1 MNFKTF
7 YGLSMNPFDKHA
19 LPLSDTF
26 ESEDR
31 KAMMNRLSYL
41 KDVRGIGVF
50 TSAPSMGKSYC
61 LKCFEASLNKNLY
74 DMQYL
79 CLSTVSVGDFYKQ
92 FCEKL
97 GLEAKGGKTVMFRNI
112 QDRVFYLYKE
122 KKQPLILA
130 IDEAQ
135 YLGNAVL
142 KDLKMLMNF
151 QYDSLNCFTL
161 ILSGEPYLNNTLEK
175 PMHEA
180 LRQRITVHYAFQGLQ
195 PDEIPA
201 YIRHKL
207 RKAGGADT
215 IIGEDAISAISGY
228 CHGNPRIID
237 KVMTDALML
246 GAQLGRSCIDSEVIL
261 AAVNEQA
268 LG

>member
-7 YGLSMNPFDKHA
+7 YGLSCNPFDKQ
-19 LPLSDTF
+19 SQKVRDSF
-26 ESEDR
+26 QSEDQ

-50 TSAPSMGKSYC
+50 TAAPGMGKSFC
-61 LKCFEASLNKNLY
+61 LRCFEDSLNENLY
-74 DMQYL
+74 DMHYI
-79 CLSTVSVGDFYKQ
+79 CLSTVSVGEFYKLL
-92 FCEKL
+92 CEEF
-97 GLEAKGGKTVMFRNI
+97 GLEAKGGKTIMFKAI
-112 QDRVFYLYKE
+112 QDRITYLYKE

-135 YLGNAVL
+135 YLGTPIL

-151 QYDSLNCFTL
+151 SFDSINCFTL

-175 PMHEA
+175 PIHEA
-180 LRQRITVHYAFQGLQ
+180 LRQRITVHYAFRGLQ
-195 PDEIPA
+195 PEEISS

-207 RKAGGADT
+207 RLAGGADT
-215 IIGEDAISAISGY
+215 IIGEDALSALTGY

-237 KVMTDALML
+237 NVMSDALIL

-261 AAVNEQA
+261 NAVNEQA